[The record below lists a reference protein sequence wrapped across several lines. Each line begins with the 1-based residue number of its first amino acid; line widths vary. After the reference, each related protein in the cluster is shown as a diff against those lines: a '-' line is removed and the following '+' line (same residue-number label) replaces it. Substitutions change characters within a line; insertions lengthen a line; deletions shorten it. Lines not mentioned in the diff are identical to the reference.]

1 MSLASYLSVS
11 ERAASGSSRE
21 LSGRATAGGSAAKSV
36 VRPGAGLRL
45 RLWVACLLGGF
56 AGAGAVLG
64 LFAWL
69 SPADPLFNP
78 ATLGIWPWSAA
89 AFCLVLAVTLGLWL
103 DHGIASHLRGLS
115 RAIASGDPTELGA
128 LPAAARWGE
137 LSLLTA
143 QLQSLLVRQRELGR
157 GLLELEELRHRI
169 RSLRVAVEMRP
180 RGQRTE
186 PLRPLEGPL
195 GPLIEVL
202 NRHWADDE
210 EVEVRSREEA
220 LGLRRELTL
229 ALADARDSTVQ
240 AERGFVEAT
249 ALLATVRELQ
259 RLGGELQQELS
270 PPASVA
276 ETAAGPAPGAA
287 APGMGAAEAPAA
299 AEAQRRYREAAAAAI
314 EELVTAS
321 RESVEH
327 LAAGFSQVHEIGEH
341 VQVLANRATLIALN
355 VAVARGSLPPD
366 AEPGAGAAPRPEG
379 LSRDLKSLATEVR
392 AVTDRTA
399 ELSRTID
406 REVAAAVERMHGLRE
421 RVAAR
426 LDEAPPLSEAG
437 AGEPP
442 AAEPPEAALRLL
454 ERVRQLVQ
462 DAAAKG
468 ERLSAT
474 GERASRAADRLLRRL
489 EEESVVL
496 ERLARR
502 FGASED
508 DLHEEAGPAADE
520 TPPGDVRL
528 LGPDEPKP
536 AAGGPSSGAGTGD
549 QRQGDWP

>member
-1 MSLASYLSVS
+1 MRDHRVPSAPGN
-11 ERAASGSSRE
+11 RAVTG
-21 LSGRATAGGSAAKSV
+21 V
-36 VRPGAGLRL
+36 VHPGAGLRL
-45 RLWVACLLGGF
+45 RLWLGCLLGGV
-56 AGAGAVLG
+56 AGGGAVVG

-69 SPADPLFNP
+69 SPPDPLFDP
-78 ATLGIWPWSAA
+78 LALGIWPWSAA
-89 AFCLVLAVTLGLWL
+89 GFCLALAVGMGLWL
-103 DHGIASHLRGLS
+103 DHGIALHLRGLN
-115 RAIASGDPTELGA
+115 RAIAGGEPAGLGA
-128 LPAAARWGE
+128 LPAATGWGE

-143 QLQSLLVRQRELGR
+143 QLQSQLVRQHELGR
-157 GLLELEELRHRI
+157 AAAELEELRHRL
-169 RSLRVAVEMRP
+169 RSLRAAVEMRP
-180 RGQRTE
+180 PGQRAE
-186 PLRPLEGPL
+186 PLRPLEGQL
-195 GPLIEVL
+195 GRLIEAF
-202 NRHWADDE
+202 NRHWAE
-210 EVEVRSREEA
+210 EERVEAESREDV
-220 LGLRRELTL
+220 LGLRHELTL
-229 ALADARDSTVQ
+229 ALADARDSAEQ

-249 ALLATVRELQ
+249 ALLTTARELQ

-270 PPASVA
+270 PPAPVP

-287 APGMGAAEAPAA
+287 APGMGAAETPAA

-314 EELVTAS
+314 DELVTAS

-366 AEPGAGAAPRPEG
+366 AEPGAGAVPRPEG

-426 LDEAPPLSEAG
+426 LDEAPPLIEAG

-442 AAEPPEAALRLL
+442 AAGPPEAALRLL

-489 EEESVVL
+489 EEESGVL

-508 DLHEEAGPAADE
+508 ELHEEAGPAVDE

-549 QRQGDWP
+549 ARQGDWP